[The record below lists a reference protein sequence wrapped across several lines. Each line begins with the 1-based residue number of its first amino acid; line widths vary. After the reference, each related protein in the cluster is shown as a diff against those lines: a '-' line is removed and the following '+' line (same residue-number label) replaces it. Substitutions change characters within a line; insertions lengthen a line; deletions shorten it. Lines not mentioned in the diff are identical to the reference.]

1 MWRRARPCESH
12 THESYDPNQPYQPYQ
27 PHQSNEAYDS
37 NESNKSHE
45 SGQYTDSEI
54 GLSIGACL
62 VALHVI
68 ASEGLTQH
76 HCADS
81 LFTDRQLFVTMHQ

>member
-12 THESYDPNQPYQPYQ
+12 THESYDPNEPYQPNEPNQ
-27 PHQSNEAYDS
+27 PRESY
-37 NESNKSHE
+37 ESNKSHE

-54 GLSIGACL
+54 GLPIGACL

-81 LFTDRQLFVTMHQ
+81 CFTDRQLFVTMHQ